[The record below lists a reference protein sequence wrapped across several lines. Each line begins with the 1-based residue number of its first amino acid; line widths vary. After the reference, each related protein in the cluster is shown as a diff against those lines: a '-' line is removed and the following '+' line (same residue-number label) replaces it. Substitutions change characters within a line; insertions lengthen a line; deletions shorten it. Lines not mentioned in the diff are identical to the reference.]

1 MRGKRNKEMK
11 HCRGSIATLFLTAI
25 IIAPSNSLE
34 TEQWNPFEPV
44 SRVVEWFDKLNKKF
58 DEIVRTE
65 PNKRLIGSIDDLLA
79 VLNAIETCTQTVEA
93 NLPEQPPNEKQK
105 EFLEVHIQKL
115 KRDVVDAV
123 NYCVHDIAPNLQL
136 DDADSPDHLI
146 PNLSDK
152 TIAVTFLDDMLNQGP
167 WDSKR
172 TTELLDKGLK
182 SVRDVRNKVA
192 EFRTKLLSD

>member
-1 MRGKRNKEMK
+1 MK
-11 HCRGSIATLFLTAI
+11 HFRRAVATLLLTAI

-34 TEQWNPFEPV
+34 TAQWNPFEAL
-44 SRVVEWFDKLNKKF
+44 SRIDDWFDKLNKKF

-79 VLNAIETCTQTVEA
+79 VLNAIETGTQIIEA
-93 NLPEQPPNEKQK
+93 NLPEEPPNEKQK

-115 KRDVVDAV
+115 KRDVIDAV
-123 NYCVHDIAPNLQL
+123 NYCIHDIAPNLQL

-152 TIAVTFLDDMLNQGP
+152 TIP
-167 WDSKR
+167 
-172 TTELLDKGLK
+172 
-182 SVRDVRNKVA
+182 
-192 EFRTKLLSD
+192 